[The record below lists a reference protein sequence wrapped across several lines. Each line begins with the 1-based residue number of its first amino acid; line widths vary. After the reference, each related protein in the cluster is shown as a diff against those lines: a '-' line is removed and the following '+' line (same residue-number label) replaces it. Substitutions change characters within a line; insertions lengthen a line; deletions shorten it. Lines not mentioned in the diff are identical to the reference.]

1 MIAFNLRAFATA
13 LFLGSAV
20 AVVGALPMAAPAEA
34 AARPAVGKALQ
45 EAIRL
50 AGSGNIS
57 GANEKV
63 REAEAVGGLT
73 PGDEQAI
80 AQTKEYIAAK
90 GGGGGGGA
98 TGAKAKFAND
108 YNAGRYRDVVG
119 EDADEL
125 RKTGTYDGQS
135 ELIVA
140 QAYYLMGDNA
150 AAIRMLRDMHSEQAI
165 ELMMSAAFKSGDH
178 DAMRDAL
185 EQLVLNYNQPKYWA
199 ELITNGDQTSGLSPE
214 NTMDL
219 YRLRLLTDTMRNAD
233 DYMTASEVAIQVGC
247 PTESLAIVQKGM
259 DTKLLTGDRTVRLMN
274 MAKTQSAA
282 ETANLVKEA
291 AAANA
296 SKTGD
301 ADVKLSEQY
310 WGMARYQDALDA
322 GKAGA
327 AKGPTD
333 NELAQIRIGMAYV
346 GLHQKDAAVRA
357 FNQASKGKPGDA
369 AVAHLWSIYART
381 H

>member
-20 AVVGALPMAAPAEA
+20 AVVGALPSASPVEA

-50 AGSGNIS
+50 AGSGNTS
-57 GANEKV
+57 AANEKV

-90 GGGGGGGA
+90 GGGGGGA

-108 YNAGRYRDVVG
+108 YNTGRYHDVVG

-125 RKTGTYDGQS
+125 RKSGSYDGQS

-150 AAIRMLRDMHSEQAI
+150 SAIRMLRDMHSQQAI

-185 EQLVLNYNQPKYWA
+185 EQLVVNYNQPKYWA
-199 ELITNGDQTSGLSPE
+199 ELITIGDQSTGLSPE

-219 YRLRLLTDTMRNAD
+219 YRLRLLTGTMRNAD
-233 DYMTASEVAIQVGC
+233 DYMTASEVAIQVSC

-259 DTKLLTGDRTVRLMN
+259 DAKLLTGDRTMRLMN
-274 MAKTQSAA
+274 MAKTQSGA
-282 ETANLVKEA
+282 EMAGLAKEA

-322 GKAGA
+322 AKAGA

-357 FNQASKGKPGDA
+357 FNQATKGKSGDA
-369 AVAHLWSIYART
+369 VVAHLWSIYART